1 MAYIPLLPVE
11 VLLTEVYDEKVL
23 EIMSDVRRALTG
35 RIKQNYLCWD
45 FKSEERD
52 KYVKMMIES
61 GYDKYGLIDLDT
73 ENRIK
78 FHYTQKILDDLKN
91 SITAE
96 IDSEKYVLEIE
107 EEIRGRA
114 K

>member
-1 MAYIPLLPVE
+1 
-11 VLLTEVYDEKVL
+11 
-23 EIMSDVRRALTG
+23 
-35 RIKQNYLCWD
+35 
-45 FKSEERD
+45 
-52 KYVKMMIES
+52 MIES

-107 EEIRGRA
+107 EEIRKALING
-114 K
+114 KPVPKEWGEEKEEE